1 MRHAERTPDT
11 GKHEPKLIN
20 KAMKAKIKEGLLIRN
35 IAGEH
40 VLIDASGNVD
50 LSKMAMLSD
59 TAASIIKAMQRGV
72 CTAEELAKGLTE
84 EYDVSEREA
93 LGDVKELLARLAEQ
107 GLVIKEEDGE
117 DR

>member
-1 MRHAERTPDT
+1 
-11 GKHEPKLIN
+11 
-20 KAMKAKIKEGLLIRN
+20 MKARIKEGLLIRS

-93 LGDVKELLARLAEQ
+93 LWWLRRMTERTGKQAFRIVMNASKRPTTIV
-107 GLVIKEEDGE
+107 GT
-117 DR
+117 

>member
-1 MRHAERTPDT
+1 
-11 GKHEPKLIN
+11 
-20 KAMKAKIKEGLLIRN
+20 MKARIKEGLLIRN

-50 LSKMAMLSD
+50 LSKMA
-59 TAASIIKAMQRGV
+59 TMQRGV

-107 GLVIKEEDGE
+107 GLVVKEDDGE